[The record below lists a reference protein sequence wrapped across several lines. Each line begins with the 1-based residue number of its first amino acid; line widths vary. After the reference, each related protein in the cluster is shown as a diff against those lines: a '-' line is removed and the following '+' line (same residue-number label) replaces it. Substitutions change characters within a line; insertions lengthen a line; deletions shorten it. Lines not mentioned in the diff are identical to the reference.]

1 METAIVTSEG
11 DTQTVRLPKGFHL
24 PTPEVSIRHDGDA
37 IVLEPLKQKTCPVG
51 FFESI
56 RIDDPAFVRMPQ
68 C

>member
-11 DTQTVRLPKGFHL
+11 ETQTVHLPKGFHL

-37 IVLEPLKQKTCPVG
+37 IVLEPLKPKVWPVG

-56 RIDDPAFVRMPQ
+56 QIDDPAFKRPE
-68 C
+68 